1 MEKTFS
7 FGAVKRRLES
17 LWARTGTISVS
28 DVANSFFLV
37 RFSDDS
43 DYQRAAFGGPW
54 KIYDYYFSV
63 ARWSPSFNEEEPIKS
78 ILTWVRLPKLP
89 IHFFNRLAVT
99 RIGNCIGKTVKLD
112 LATSEGARARYARVC
127 VEVDLSKPLLG
138 KYLLEDKTYYVE
150 YESLENI
157 CVSCGI
163 YGHKLDACVPPIIP
177 AQEGATPE
185 TELTFPETQEVEKA
199 TGEWM
204 IVTRKS
210 RGRPKKDPMGSDK
223 VSASGSRFRILHR
236 EAPASS
242 VEPPKNNS
250 SSEPSDVD
258 SIIAEHAA
266 QLSQILKQA
275 SQPKG
280 NPTDAKAA
288 LAKTPKSRKPLADM
302 TNRAIPQPPTT
313 PREGEPASKEGA
325 QGSLFSVPITYTNP
339 IFQGVA
345 DKSIKT
351 KVVKPSKK
359 NEKKGSSSSVRSV
372 DKLKTTAKGAGK
384 PTRSFMSK
392 KPQVVVEAESVPKTG
407 KPPDQ
412 A

>member
-54 KIYDYYFSV
+54 KM
-63 ARWSPSFNEEEPIKS
+63 
-78 ILTWVRLPKLP
+78 
-89 IHFFNRLAVT
+89 AVT